1 MSAPYTAT
9 ATLHL
14 LAGTLAA
21 LRADLLLLLHA
32 EAEAAGLPQ
41 SITMGL
47 HWICEDA
54 ASTLADLHNLTAPQV
69 AP

>member
-21 LRADLLLLLHA
+21 LRADLLLLHA
-32 EAEAAGLPQ
+32 KAQAAKLPQ
-41 SITMGL
+41 SVTMGL
-47 HWICEDA
+47 HWLCEDA
-54 ASTLADLHNLTAPQV
+54 ASTIADMHKLTAPQA

>member
-9 ATLHL
+9 ATLSL

-21 LRADLLLLLHA
+21 LRADLLLLHA
-32 EAEAAGLPQ
+32 EAEAARLPQ

-47 HWICEDA
+47 HWLCEDA
-54 ASTLADLHNLTAPQV
+54 ASTLADLHNLTAPR
-69 AP
+69 AAA

>member
-1 MSAPYTAT
+1 MSASYTAT

-21 LRADLLLLLHA
+21 LRADLLLLHA
-32 EAEAAGLPQ
+32 GAEAAKLPQ

-47 HWICEDA
+47 HWLCEDA
-54 ASTLADLHNLTAPQV
+54 ASTLADMHNLPAPQA

>member
-1 MSAPYTAT
+1 MSASYTAT
-9 ATLHL
+9 AETVARHL
-14 LAGTLAA
+14 DLTHARLVA
-21 LRADLLLLLHA
+21 LRA

-47 HWICEDA
+47 HWLCEDA
-54 ASTLADLHNLTAPQV
+54 ASTLADMHNLAAPQP

>member
-9 ATLHL
+9 ATPHL

-21 LRADLLLLLHA
+21 LRADLLLLHA
-32 EAEAAGLPQ
+32 EAEAAKLPQ

-47 HWICEDA
+47 HWLCEDA
-54 ASTLADLHNLTAPQV
+54 ASTLADMHNLAAQR
-69 AP
+69 AAA

>member
-1 MSAPYTAT
+1 MTASYTAT

-21 LRADLLLLLHA
+21 LRADLLLLHA
-32 EAEAAGLPQ
+32 EAEAAKLPQ

-47 HWICEDA
+47 RWLCEDA
-54 ASTLADLHNLTAPQV
+54 ASTLADMHNLTRETTA
-69 AP
+69 

>member
-1 MSAPYTAT
+1 MSASYTAT

-21 LRADLLLLLHA
+21 LRADLLLLHA
-32 EAEAAGLPQ
+32 EAEAAKLPQ

-47 HWICEDA
+47 HWLCEDA
-54 ASTLADLHNLTAPQV
+54 ASTLADMHNLAAQR
-69 AP
+69 AAA